1 MEEQD
6 RVLTKSRKWYIVT
19 DTTVIIPPARDCPVD
34 AVGAVGTA
42 GAAYLIDNPEP
53 GILIIR
59 AESANVARF
68 LHTVYSSSAEIK
80 TGAVFCPACQEF
92 HSGPYLQQNTSID
105 SIFNQP
111 ANSE

>member
-53 GILIIR
+53 GILIIN
-59 AESANVARF
+59 AENEQVARF
-68 LHTVYSSSAEIK
+68 LHTVYSGEDELR
-80 TGAVFCPACQEF
+80 TGALYCEACKTY
-92 HSGPYLQQNTSID
+92 HIGPYLQQNTSID